1 MVKLIPNGPSH
12 DIIDIHLEFLSEQ
25 MDFIKWVKNTHP
37 STYNRLKKAHR
48 GAMNND

>member
-1 MVKLIPNGPSH
+1 MVKLIDNEV
-12 DIIDIHLEFLSEQ
+12 DLIDIHLEFLSEQ